1 MPLQKINKQKPQL
14 NRIRRSERGGFT
26 PCDDSRAQQE
36 ENRFIF
42 FPGKDSTNNY
52 LRSLFTK

>member
-1 MPLQKINKQKPQL
+1 MNEQKPQL

-52 LRSLFTK
+52 LRSLFTKLK